1 MILIAELF
9 TKKNSGEIAR
19 KRLKHL
25 LTADR
30 AGCSPELLDL
40 IRADFLRSVSRY
52 LEIDPGDVTLRIL
65 RTSSEPVSYT
75 HLLVITQLKNGDGGE
90 DKKAICGGCS
100 TGWWQVFLWICFT
113 VDHLAFIHCFSSIWG
128 MSVESATSIIMK
140 TTSLLSLIHIL
151 SSGRPS
157 RFLSS
162 PSVRWYSFFI
172 RSSRSGAEM
181 SDGYFPSE
189 SSISSTFLRP

>member
-65 RTSSEPVSYT
+65 RTSSEQPAEVCVGAGSYF
-75 HLLVITQLKNGDGGE
+75 KE
-90 DKKAICGGCS
+90 P
-100 TGWWQVFLWICFT
+100 FT
-113 VDHLAFIHCFSSIWG
+113 A
-128 MSVESATSIIMK
+128 
-140 TTSLLSLIHIL
+140 
-151 SSGRPS
+151 
-157 RFLSS
+157 
-162 PSVRWYSFFI
+162 
-172 RSSRSGAEM
+172 
-181 SDGYFPSE
+181 
-189 SSISSTFLRP
+189 

>member
-19 KRLKHL
+19 KRLKHI

-65 RTSSEPVSYT
+65 RTSSEQPAEVFPAVCASVPVLTLRS
-75 HLLVITQLKNGDGGE
+75 HLQHD
-90 DKKAICGGCS
+90 
-100 TGWWQVFLWICFT
+100 
-113 VDHLAFIHCFSSIWG
+113 
-128 MSVESATSIIMK
+128 
-140 TTSLLSLIHIL
+140 
-151 SSGRPS
+151 
-157 RFLSS
+157 
-162 PSVRWYSFFI
+162 I
-172 RSSRSGAEM
+172 RL
-181 SDGYFPSE
+181 P
-189 SSISSTFLRP
+189 I

>member
-52 LEIDPGDVTLRIL
+52 LEIDPGGCDTPDSEDIL
-65 RTSSEPVSYT
+65 RTAGGGIPGGLCVGAGSYFKEP
-75 HLLVITQLKNGDGGE
+75 
-90 DKKAICGGCS
+90 
-100 TGWWQVFLWICFT
+100 FT
-113 VDHLAFIHCFSSIWG
+113 A
-128 MSVESATSIIMK
+128 
-140 TTSLLSLIHIL
+140 
-151 SSGRPS
+151 
-157 RFLSS
+157 
-162 PSVRWYSFFI
+162 
-172 RSSRSGAEM
+172 
-181 SDGYFPSE
+181 
-189 SSISSTFLRP
+189 

>member
-25 LTADR
+25 LIADR

-65 RTSSEPVSYT
+65 RTSSEQPAEVVPAVCASVPVLTLRS
-75 HLLVITQLKNGDGGE
+75 HLQHD
-90 DKKAICGGCS
+90 
-100 TGWWQVFLWICFT
+100 
-113 VDHLAFIHCFSSIWG
+113 
-128 MSVESATSIIMK
+128 
-140 TTSLLSLIHIL
+140 
-151 SSGRPS
+151 
-157 RFLSS
+157 
-162 PSVRWYSFFI
+162 I
-172 RSSRSGAEM
+172 RL
-181 SDGYFPSE
+181 P
-189 SSISSTFLRP
+189 I

>member
-65 RTSSEPVSYT
+65 RTSSESGGGIPGGLCVGAGSYF
-75 HLLVITQLKNGDGGE
+75 KE
-90 DKKAICGGCS
+90 P
-100 TGWWQVFLWICFT
+100 FT
-113 VDHLAFIHCFSSIWG
+113 A
-128 MSVESATSIIMK
+128 
-140 TTSLLSLIHIL
+140 
-151 SSGRPS
+151 
-157 RFLSS
+157 
-162 PSVRWYSFFI
+162 
-172 RSSRSGAEM
+172 
-181 SDGYFPSE
+181 
-189 SSISSTFLRP
+189 

>member
-30 AGCSPELLDL
+30 AGCSPELDL

-65 RTSSEPVSYT
+65 RTSSEQPAEVFPAGMCVGAGSYF
-75 HLLVITQLKNGDGGE
+75 KE
-90 DKKAICGGCS
+90 P
-100 TGWWQVFLWICFT
+100 FT
-113 VDHLAFIHCFSSIWG
+113 A
-128 MSVESATSIIMK
+128 
-140 TTSLLSLIHIL
+140 
-151 SSGRPS
+151 
-157 RFLSS
+157 
-162 PSVRWYSFFI
+162 
-172 RSSRSGAEM
+172 
-181 SDGYFPSE
+181 
-189 SSISSTFLRP
+189 

>member
-40 IRADFLRSVSRY
+40 IRADFLSRY

-65 RTSSEPVSYT
+65 RTSSEQPAEVFPAVCASVPVLTLRS
-75 HLLVITQLKNGDGGE
+75 HLQHD
-90 DKKAICGGCS
+90 
-100 TGWWQVFLWICFT
+100 
-113 VDHLAFIHCFSSIWG
+113 
-128 MSVESATSIIMK
+128 
-140 TTSLLSLIHIL
+140 
-151 SSGRPS
+151 
-157 RFLSS
+157 
-162 PSVRWYSFFI
+162 I
-172 RSSRSGAEM
+172 RL
-181 SDGYFPSE
+181 P
-189 SSISSTFLRP
+189 I

>member
-52 LEIDPGDVTLRIL
+52 LEIDPGDL
-65 RTSSEPVSYT
+65 RTSSEQPAEVFPAVCASVPVLTLRS
-75 HLLVITQLKNGDGGE
+75 HLQHD
-90 DKKAICGGCS
+90 
-100 TGWWQVFLWICFT
+100 
-113 VDHLAFIHCFSSIWG
+113 
-128 MSVESATSIIMK
+128 
-140 TTSLLSLIHIL
+140 
-151 SSGRPS
+151 
-157 RFLSS
+157 
-162 PSVRWYSFFI
+162 I
-172 RSSRSGAEM
+172 RL
-181 SDGYFPSE
+181 P
-189 SSISSTFLRP
+189 I

>member
-65 RTSSEPVSYT
+65 RTSSEQPAVCASVPVLTLRS
-75 HLLVITQLKNGDGGE
+75 HLQHD
-90 DKKAICGGCS
+90 
-100 TGWWQVFLWICFT
+100 
-113 VDHLAFIHCFSSIWG
+113 
-128 MSVESATSIIMK
+128 
-140 TTSLLSLIHIL
+140 
-151 SSGRPS
+151 
-157 RFLSS
+157 
-162 PSVRWYSFFI
+162 I
-172 RSSRSGAEM
+172 RL
-181 SDGYFPSE
+181 P
-189 SSISSTFLRP
+189 I

>member
-19 KRLKHL
+19 KRLKPL

-65 RTSSEPVSYT
+65 RTSSEQPAEVFPAVCASVPVLTLRS
-75 HLLVITQLKNGDGGE
+75 HLQHD
-90 DKKAICGGCS
+90 
-100 TGWWQVFLWICFT
+100 
-113 VDHLAFIHCFSSIWG
+113 
-128 MSVESATSIIMK
+128 
-140 TTSLLSLIHIL
+140 
-151 SSGRPS
+151 
-157 RFLSS
+157 
-162 PSVRWYSFFI
+162 I
-172 RSSRSGAEM
+172 RL
-181 SDGYFPSE
+181 P
-189 SSISSTFLRP
+189 I

>member
-52 LEIDPGDVTLRIL
+52 LEICASVPVLTLR
-65 RTSSEPVSYT
+65 S
-75 HLLVITQLKNGDGGE
+75 HLQHD
-90 DKKAICGGCS
+90 
-100 TGWWQVFLWICFT
+100 
-113 VDHLAFIHCFSSIWG
+113 
-128 MSVESATSIIMK
+128 
-140 TTSLLSLIHIL
+140 
-151 SSGRPS
+151 
-157 RFLSS
+157 
-162 PSVRWYSFFI
+162 I
-172 RSSRSGAEM
+172 RL
-181 SDGYFPSE
+181 P
-189 SSISSTFLRP
+189 I

>member
-65 RTSSEPVSYT
+65 RTSTAGGGIPGGLCVGAGSYFKEP
-75 HLLVITQLKNGDGGE
+75 
-90 DKKAICGGCS
+90 
-100 TGWWQVFLWICFT
+100 FT
-113 VDHLAFIHCFSSIWG
+113 A
-128 MSVESATSIIMK
+128 
-140 TTSLLSLIHIL
+140 
-151 SSGRPS
+151 
-157 RFLSS
+157 
-162 PSVRWYSFFI
+162 
-172 RSSRSGAEM
+172 
-181 SDGYFPSE
+181 
-189 SSISSTFLRP
+189 

>member
-65 RTSSEPVSYT
+65 RTSSEQPAEVFPAARNSRQPRPAALPAAVFR
-75 HLLVITQLKNGDGGE
+75 HLI
-90 DKKAICGGCS
+90 
-100 TGWWQVFLWICFT
+100 
-113 VDHLAFIHCFSSIWG
+113 SI
-128 MSVESATSIIMK
+128 
-140 TTSLLSLIHIL
+140 
-151 SSGRPS
+151 R
-157 RFLSS
+157 R
-162 PSVRWYSFFI
+162 
-172 RSSRSGAEM
+172 
-181 SDGYFPSE
+181 
-189 SSISSTFLRP
+189 

>member
-65 RTSSEPVSYT
+65 RTSSEGIPGGLCVGAGSYF
-75 HLLVITQLKNGDGGE
+75 KE
-90 DKKAICGGCS
+90 P
-100 TGWWQVFLWICFT
+100 FT
-113 VDHLAFIHCFSSIWG
+113 A
-128 MSVESATSIIMK
+128 
-140 TTSLLSLIHIL
+140 
-151 SSGRPS
+151 
-157 RFLSS
+157 
-162 PSVRWYSFFI
+162 
-172 RSSRSGAEM
+172 
-181 SDGYFPSE
+181 
-189 SSISSTFLRP
+189 